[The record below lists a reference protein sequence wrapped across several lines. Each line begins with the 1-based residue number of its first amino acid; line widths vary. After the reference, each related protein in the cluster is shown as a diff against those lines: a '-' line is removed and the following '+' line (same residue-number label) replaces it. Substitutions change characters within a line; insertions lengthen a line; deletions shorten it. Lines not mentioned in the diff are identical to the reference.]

1 MKHET
6 RESWLNAAADVI
18 RKNFADEFGQHFQTA
33 GAMHLDNLLVSAGFP
48 SKMGLT
54 NRIGE
59 CWRAEASGD
68 KTQHHIF
75 INPRLEDPIEV
86 VATLAHEMVHAADN
100 GENGH
105 KGPFTKM
112 VRAMGLEGKP
122 TATFAGEDFKAFV
135 EKVLVEVGEYP
146 HVKLVSVAAPK
157 KQTTRMLKVEAKCC
171 GYTVRT
177 TQKWLEIGSP
187 MCPCGNEME
196 QKS

>member
-6 RESWLNAAADVI
+6 RESWLNAASSVI
-18 RKNFADEFGQHFQTA
+18 HTHFADEFLEWFGMNGQD
-33 GAMHLDNLLVSAGFP
+33 HLGNLLVSAGFP
-48 SKMGLT
+48 SKMGLSK
-54 NRIGE
+54 RIGE
-59 CWRAEASGD
+59 CWAAEASGD

-86 VATLAHEMVHAADN
+86 IATLAHEMVHAADN

-122 TATFAGEDFKAFV
+122 TATYAGDDFKEV
-135 EKVLVEVGEYP
+135 VCKVLDECGFYP
-146 HVKLVSVAAPK
+146 HVKLVSVSTPA
-157 KQTTRMLKVEAKCC
+157 KQSTRMLKVEAKCC
-171 GYTVRT
+171 GYMVRT
-177 TQKWLEIGSP
+177 TKKWLEVGVP

-196 QKS
+196 QK

>member
-6 RESWLNAAADVI
+6 RESWLNHAAAVI
-18 RKNFADEFGQHFQTA
+18 RAEFGGDFQEYF
-33 GAMHLDNLLVSAGFP
+33 GDEGRKHLTNLLVSAGFP
-48 SKMGLT
+48 SKMGLSS
-54 NRIGE
+54 RIGE
-59 CWRAEASGD
+59 CWAAEAAGD
-68 KTQHHIF
+68 KIQHHIF
-75 INPRLEDPIEV
+75 INPRLEDPTEV

-122 TATFAGEDFKAFV
+122 TATFAGDDFKEV
-135 EKVLVEVGEYP
+135 VCKVLDECGFYP

-196 QKS
+196 QK

>member
-6 RESWLNAAADVI
+6 REAWLNHAATVI
-18 RKNFADEFGQHFQTA
+18 RDEFGGDFQEHF
-33 GAMHLDNLLVSAGFP
+33 GDEGRKHLSNLLVSAGFP

-54 NRIGE
+54 KRIGE

-86 VATLAHEMVHAADN
+86 LATLAHEMVHAADN

-105 KGPFTKM
+105 KGPFTKT

-122 TATFAGEDFKAFV
+122 TATVAGEDFKVFAGKLL
-135 EKVLVEVGEYP
+135 EQVGEYP

-157 KQTTRMLKVEAKCC
+157 KQSTRMLKVEAKCC
-171 GYTVRT
+171 GYVVRT
-177 TQKWLEIGSP
+177 TQKWLEIGNP